1 MIKELKENNSNRK
14 MIPTFSSSFR
24 QIVKIDS
31 VILLVEI

>member
-24 QIVKIDS
+24 QIVKIDFKT
-31 VILLVEI
+31 